1 MTAKPEFELHAQL
14 AKDCTVIGNLLLS
27 KLLLMNDANYPWFV
41 LVPMRAA
48 KREWYE
54 LDAAEQQQLLQEAN
68 ALAKF
73 LQEKTGAKKINI
85 GALGNMVPQ
94 LHVHV
99 IARFENDAAW
109 PAPVW
114 GKFPAV
120 AYDEKKLATM
130 IDFGKEFIQLCIT
143 GR

>member
-1 MTAKPEFELHAQL
+1 MTATPGFELHSQL
-14 AKDCTVIGNLLLS
+14 VKDCTVIGSLPLS

-41 LVPMRAA
+41 LVPMRED

-54 LDAAEQQQLLQEAN
+54 LDDGDQQQLLREAN
-68 ALAKF
+68 ALSRC
-73 LQEKTGAKKINI
+73 LQEKTGAKKMNI

-99 IARFENDAAW
+99 IARFDTDIAW

-114 GKFPAV
+114 GKAPAM
-120 AYDEKKLATM
+120 AYDDKEKAAMVALGCVF
-130 IDFGKEFIQLCIT
+130 IDSFF
-143 GR
+143 R

>member
-1 MTAKPEFELHAQL
+1 MTANPEFELQAQL
-14 AKDCTVIGNLLLS
+14 AKDCTVIGDLPLS

-41 LVPMRAA
+41 LVPMRAG

-54 LDAAEQQQLLQEAN
+54 LDVAEQQQLLREAN
-68 ALAKF
+68 TLAEF
-73 LQEKTGAKKINI
+73 LQEKTGAQKMNI

-99 IARFENDAAW
+99 IARFESDVAW

-114 GKFPAV
+114 GKAPAV
-120 AYDEKKLATM
+120 AYDEKNLAAM
-130 IDFGKEFIQLCIT
+130 IALGQEFI
-143 GR
+143 GA

>member
-1 MTAKPEFELHAQL
+1 MKAMFELHAQL
-14 AKDCTVIGNLLLS
+14 AKDCTVIGNLPLS

-41 LVPMRAA
+41 LVPMQSD

-54 LDAAEQQQLLQEAN
+54 LAMADQQQLLRETN
-68 ALAKF
+68 ELSKF
-73 LQEKTGAKKINI
+73 LQEKTGAKKMNI

-99 IARFENDAAW
+99 IARFEADAAW

-114 GKFPAV
+114 GKNPAKP
-120 AYDEKKLATM
+120 YDEKNLAAM
-130 IDFGKEFIQLCIT
+130 IALGKTFIDSLT
-143 GR
+143 A

>member
-1 MTAKPEFELHAQL
+1 MFTLHTQL
-14 AKDCTVIGNLLLS
+14 AKDCTVVGDLLLS

-41 LVPMRAA
+41 LVPMRQD

-54 LDAAEQQQLLQEAN
+54 LEGSDQRQLLAEAN

-73 LQEKTGAKKINI
+73 LQERTNARKMNI

-99 IARFENDAAW
+99 IARFEHDAAW

-114 GKFPAV
+114 GKAHAL
-120 AYDEKKLATM
+120 AYDEKRLAAM
-130 IDFGKEFIQLCIT
+130 VVLGKEFIRLLST
-143 GR
+143 

>member
-1 MTAKPEFELHAQL
+1 
-14 AKDCTVIGNLLLS
+14 
-27 KLLLMNDANYPWFV
+27 
-41 LVPMRAA
+41 
-48 KREWYE
+48 
-54 LDAAEQQQLLQEAN
+54 
-68 ALAKF
+68 LAKF
-73 LQEKTGAKKINI
+73 LQEKTGAKKMNI

-120 AYDEKKLATM
+120 SYNEKNLATM
-130 IDFGKEFIQLCIT
+130 IVLGKEFIELCIA

>member
-1 MTAKPEFELHAQL
+1 MNTEFELHAQL
-14 AKDCTVIGNLLLS
+14 AKDCTVIGDLPLS
-27 KLLLMNDANYPWFV
+27 KLLLMNDAHYPWFV
-41 LVPMRAA
+41 LVPMRSD

-54 LDAAEQQQLLQEAN
+54 LSDKDQPQLLREAN
-68 ALAKF
+68 TLAKF
-73 LQEKTGAKKINI
+73 LQEKTGAKKMNI

-114 GKFPAV
+114 GRAPAV
-120 AYDEKKLATM
+120 AYDEKKLTEMMAL
-130 IDFGKEFIQLCIT
+130 GKEFIGLLIA
-143 GR
+143 

>member
-1 MTAKPEFELHAQL
+1 MHKMQMFELHAQL
-14 AKDCTVIGNLLLS
+14 AKDCTVIGDLPLS

-41 LVPMRAA
+41 LVPMRMD

-54 LDAAEQQQLLQEAN
+54 LDDSDQQQLLREAN

-73 LQEKTGAKKINI
+73 LQEKTGAKKMNI

-99 IARFENDAAW
+99 IARFESDASW

-114 GKFPAV
+114 GKKPAV
-120 AYDEKKLATM
+120 PYDDKNLVEM
-130 IDFGKEFIQLCIT
+130 IVFGKAFIGLLAA
-143 GR
+143 